1 MLTDYK
7 KLEEDFKKLI
17 NKGKL
22 SHAYLFF
29 GGDRSDA
36 QDKVVF
42 AKSLAN
48 FLENGSFEEPKK
60 LLTEALIIEKD
71 EEGKIGIDA
80 ARNIKYF
87 LYQKPV
93 ASKYRTLI
101 VVGADALTQ
110 EAKNAIL
117 KIVEEPPE
125 SALIIFT
132 VSQEDNLSPAL
143 KSRLQK
149 IYFPP
154 VARKQDSIGVNQ
166 RITNQRQS
174 AFDIDEAAENIDDF
188 FEDLIV
194 KLKKDPIRNAKSLKA
209 VLLYLTLIKQFNTNK
224 RLQLRALEAL
234 LGNR

>member
-1 MLTDYK
+1 MSNYK
-7 KLEEDFKKLI
+7 ILQEDFKKLI
-17 NKGKL
+17 ERDKL

-29 GGDRSDA
+29 GGDRSDGK
-36 QDKVVF
+36 DKVIF

-48 FLENGSFEEPKK
+48 FLENGVFEEPEK

-80 ARNIKYF
+80 ARNIRHF

-101 VVGADALTQ
+101 VVGADALTP
-110 EAKNAIL
+110 EAKNSIL

-125 SALIIFT
+125 PALIVFT

-149 IYFPP
+149 IYFTPKTNSP
-154 VARKQDSIGVNQ
+154 GRTKARLTS
-166 RITNQRQS
+166 TN
-174 AFDIDEAAENIDDF
+174 IDEDAENVDNF
-188 FEDLIV
+188 FEDLIA
-194 KLKKDPIRNAKSLKA
+194 KLRKDPVRNAKSLA
-209 VLLYLTLIKQFNTNK
+209 AALRYLTLIKQFNTNK
-224 RLQLRALEAL
+224 RLQLRALQSL
-234 LGNR
+234 LDSHR